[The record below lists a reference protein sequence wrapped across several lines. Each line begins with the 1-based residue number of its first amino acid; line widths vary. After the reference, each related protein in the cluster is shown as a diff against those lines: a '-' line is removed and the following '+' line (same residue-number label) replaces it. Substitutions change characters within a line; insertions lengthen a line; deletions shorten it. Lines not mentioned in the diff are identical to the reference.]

1 MKKHKAAFLLLPE
14 VSGGSRYS
22 EAWKVTS
29 DSKMNKQGS
38 QVKKRGP
45 GRPRTDEREL
55 RNEAILEAAT
65 AVFLE
70 QGFARA
76 STSEIANRAGAS
88 KQTLYS
94 LYPSKAELFAA
105 LMKRRSKKL
114 VDPVASAI
122 LCDDTPAHE
131 VLYQYGLQVLR
142 ANLSDDGQRLQRL
155 LVAEAPMFSDL
166 ANAFWQNG
174 PGWGRELVKQYLES
188 LVQRQILSIDN
199 TDLAADHFMSSVFGW
214 PMLRASFQL
223 PSLFPTDA
231 ALATWV
237 RGAVDAFLRAH
248 SHAEQAR

>member
-1 MKKHKAAFLLLPE
+1 
-14 VSGGSRYS
+14 
-22 EAWKVTS
+22 
-29 DSKMNKQGS
+29 MNKRGS

-45 GRPRTDEREL
+45 GRPRADERDL
-55 RNEAILEAAT
+55 RNEAILQAAT

-76 STSEIANRAGAS
+76 STDEIARRAGAS

-122 LCDDTPAHE
+122 LRDDAPARE
-131 VLYQYGLQVLR
+131 VLYRFGLQVLR

-188 LVQRQILSIDN
+188 LVQRRVLLLEN
-199 TDLAADHFMSSVFGW
+199 TDIAADQFMSIVFGW
-214 PMLRASFQL
+214 PMLRTSFQL
-223 PSLFPTDA
+223 PSLFQTDE
-231 ALATWV
+231 ALAGWV
-237 RGAVDAFLRAH
+237 RSAVDVFLRAH
-248 SHAEQAR
+248 SNAGQAG